1 MKLLKLKIGAKKML
15 RVNVDM
21 QDRIINGQTR
31 NISQIKFDQGIVRKV
46 SVKFYDEKAGL
57 KAIKSSYLG
66 RKKLLGSYLKCEAEI
81 PIKKGSASQSIK
93 RTQFPLILTW
103 AYTVHKFQG

>member
-1 MKLLKLKIGAKKML
+1 MLKLKIGAKKML

-21 QDRIINGQTR
+21 QNRIINGQTR
-31 NISQIKFDQGIVRKV
+31 NISHIKFDQGIVRKV
-46 SVKFYDEKAGL
+46 SVKFYDEKASL

-66 RKKLLGSYLKCEAEI
+66 RKKILCSYLKCKAEI

-103 AYTVHKFQG
+103 TYTVHKFQG